1 MSDNNDMV
9 RMINQMADFYR
20 PYPHEEAVAGISEHI
35 VSFWEPRMRKSLN
48 MLLNAGGEG
57 LSELGLTGA
66 KATQK

>member
-35 VSFWEPRMRKSLN
+35 VSFWEPRMRKALTA
-48 MLLNAGGEG
+48 LLNAGGDG
-57 LSELGLTGA
+57 LSELGLAGA
-66 KATQK
+66 KATQR